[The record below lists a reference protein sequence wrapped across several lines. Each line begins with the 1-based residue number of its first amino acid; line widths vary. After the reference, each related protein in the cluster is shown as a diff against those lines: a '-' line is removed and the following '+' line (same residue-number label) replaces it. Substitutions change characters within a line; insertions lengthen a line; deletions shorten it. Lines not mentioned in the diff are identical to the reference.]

1 MRSEERKKKIL
12 NCAKRLF
19 SKNGFYKTQ
28 ISDIA
33 KAAKIARGTIY
44 QYFENKDIIY
54 MTLLEDYYQV
64 WQEAM
69 TMKKTGIDLEKIT
82 AVDFF
87 KAQIRRTL
95 DFFANDRYLSNII
108 LRVGLGVPG
117 DLATTIKRFETHVLD
132 FIMRD
137 LRLGIMSGNIRE
149 EINVEFTANLIAG
162 AVLRTASYYFG
173 PYKRKKPLDIDKAT
187 QDIIDIFVRGLF
199 TEKALQHAGIS

>member
-54 MTLLEDYYQV
+54 MTLLDDYYQI

-69 TMKKTGIDLEKIT
+69 TMKKNDFDLEKIT

-87 KAQIRRTL
+87 KAQIRKTL

-137 LRLGIMSGNIRE
+137 LRLGIKSGNIRD

-173 PYKRKKPLDIDKAT
+173 PYKRKKPLDIEKAT

-199 TEKALQHAGIS
+199 TEKALNQVGIS

>member
-12 NCAKRLF
+12 NCAKKLF

-33 KAAKIARGTIY
+33 KAANIARGTIY

-54 MTLLEDYYQV
+54 MTLLEDYYRI
-64 WQEAM
+64 WQDQM
-69 TMKKTGIDLEKIT
+69 NVKNSNIDLGQIT

-87 KAQIRRTL
+87 KSQIRKTL

-117 DLATTIKRFETHVLD
+117 DLASTIKRFESHVLD
-132 FIMRD
+132 FITRD
-137 LRLGIMSGNIRE
+137 LRLGIKTGNIRDD
-149 EINVEFTANLIAG
+149 IDIEFTANLIAG
-162 AVLRTASYYFG
+162 SVLRTASYYFG
-173 PYKRKKPLDIDKAT
+173 PYKRKKPLDVEKAT
-187 QDIIDIFVRGLF
+187 NDIISLFVKGLF
-199 TEKALQHAGIS
+199 TDRALKDAGLI

>member
-12 NCAKRLF
+12 NCAKKLF

-33 KAAKIARGTIY
+33 KAANIARGTIY

-54 MTLLEDYYQV
+54 MTLLEDYYKI
-64 WQEAM
+64 WQDQM
-69 TMKKTGIDLEKIT
+69 NMKNSNIDLGQIT

-87 KAQIRRTL
+87 KSQIRKTL

-117 DLATTIKRFETHVLD
+117 DLASTIKRFESHVLD

-137 LRLGIMSGNIRE
+137 LRLGIKTGNIRDD
-149 EINVEFTANLIAG
+149 IDIEFTANLIAG
-162 AVLRTASYYFG
+162 SVLRTASYYFG
-173 PYKRKKPLDIDKAT
+173 PYKRKKPLDVEKAT
-187 QDIIDIFVRGLF
+187 NDIISLFVKGLF
-199 TEKALQHAGIS
+199 TDRALKDAGLI

>member
-12 NCAKRLF
+12 NCSKRLF

-54 MTLLEDYYQV
+54 MTLLDDYYRI
-64 WQEAM
+64 WQDAM
-69 TMKKTGIDLEKIT
+69 NMKNANIDLGKIT
-82 AVDFF
+82 AIEFF
-87 KAQIRRTL
+87 KSQIRKTL

-137 LRLGIMSGNIRE
+137 LRLGIRSGNIRE
-149 EINVEFTANLIAG
+149 DLDIEFTANLIAG
-162 AVLRTASYYFG
+162 SVLRTASYYFG
-173 PYKRKKPLDIDKAT
+173 PYKRKKPLDVDKAT
-187 QDIIDIFVRGLF
+187 QDIIDLYVRGLF
-199 TEKALQHAGIS
+199 TDRALKDAGII

>member
-44 QYFENKDIIY
+44 QYFENKDVIY
-54 MTLLEDYYQV
+54 MTLLDDYYEA
-64 WQEAM
+64 WQSGV
-69 TMKKTGIDLEKIT
+69 TLKKEDIDLNSVT

-87 KAQIRRTL
+87 RNQIRKTL
-95 DFFANDRYLSNII
+95 EFFGNDRYLSNII

-117 DLATTIKRFETHVLD
+117 DLANTIKRFELHVLEY
-132 FIMRD
+132 IMRD
-137 LRLGIMSGNIRE
+137 LRLGIKSGNIRE

-173 PYKRKKPLDIDKAT
+173 PYKRKKPLDTEKAT

-199 TEKALQHAGIS
+199 TQKALQHAGLV

>member
-54 MTLLEDYYQV
+54 MTLLDDYYKA
-64 WQEAM
+64 WQEDM
-69 TMKKTGIDLEKIT
+69 TMKKSDLDLENIT

-87 KAQIRRTL
+87 KAQIRKTL

-117 DLATTIKRFETHVLD
+117 DLATTIKRFELHVLE

-137 LRLGIMSGNIRE
+137 LRLGIKSGNIRD
-149 EINVEFTANLIAG
+149 EINVEFTANLLAG

-173 PYKRKKPLDIDKAT
+173 PYKRKKPLDIEKAT
-187 QDIIDIFVRGLF
+187 QDIIDIFVKGLF
-199 TEKALQHAGIS
+199 TEKALQQAGLV

>member
-44 QYFENKDIIY
+44 QYFENKDVIY
-54 MTLLEDYYQV
+54 MTLLDDYYEA
-64 WQEAM
+64 WQSGVIL
-69 TMKKTGIDLEKIT
+69 KKEDIDLNSVT

-87 KAQIRRTL
+87 RNQIRKTL
-95 DFFANDRYLSNII
+95 EFFGNDRYLSNII

-117 DLATTIKRFETHVLD
+117 DLANTIKRFELHVLEY
-132 FIMRD
+132 IMRD
-137 LRLGIMSGNIRE
+137 LRLGIKSGNIRE

-173 PYKRKKPLDIDKAT
+173 PYKRKKPLDTEKAT

-199 TEKALQHAGIS
+199 TQKALQHAGLV

>member
-54 MTLLEDYYQV
+54 MTLLDDYYQI

-69 TMKKTGIDLEKIT
+69 TMKKTDFDLEKIT

-87 KAQIRRTL
+87 KAQIRKTL

-137 LRLGIMSGNIRE
+137 LRLGIKSGNIRD

-173 PYKRKKPLDIDKAT
+173 PYKRKKPLDIEKAT

-199 TEKALQHAGIS
+199 TEKALNQVGIS

>member
-173 PYKRKKPLDIDKAT
+173 PYKRKKPLDIEKAT